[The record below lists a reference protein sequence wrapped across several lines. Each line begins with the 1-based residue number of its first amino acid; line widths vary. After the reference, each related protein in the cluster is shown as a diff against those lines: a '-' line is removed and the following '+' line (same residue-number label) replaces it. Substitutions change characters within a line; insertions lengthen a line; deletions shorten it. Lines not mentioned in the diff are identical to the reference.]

1 MKEILGRI
9 ICTIV
14 FFCVCLVILNIVDV
28 NFIECKTASLV
39 IYGDNINISANADE
53 PCRDPFVDENGGIY
67 LAFNTIYKFIDENI
81 YYDKVATKVIV
92 TTDSK
97 VIKMKLDENKM
108 SENLEEKEIKTPVKL
123 HNGLVYVDINLLKDI
138 YNISVDYNVKNNVI
152 TIDKK
157 DIAKTNVKYNKVDVY
172 SDLTTKSSI
181 VAKLSK
187 DSSVIVYTESLK
199 HNRWYKIKTEDG
211 TIGYIAKNNVDIVEN
226 LDVNNENNQ
235 VIEENS
241 QKYVMFWQYG
251 SDLSTLGSKIEG
263 VNVVSPTWYEL
274 SDSSGNISSKFSST
288 YYMRAKSYG
297 YEIWPI
303 ITNGIDSASYT
314 PEDTSAMLN
323 SELSRERFITNLLNI
338 CIDNKLDGINMDFE
352 AMKTE
357 DRELYTQLI
366 REMTPLFREYGIKVS
381 VDTYFVEYI
390 DRKGVGA
397 ACDYI
402 ILMGYDQRGSW
413 SSVAGSISEIAWV
426 EKNIN
431 SLINDSEIPANK
443 IILGIP
449 FYTRLWTEKV
459 GEENPTTKVYTMDD
473 CQEFID
479 YYDLTKIYDENSGQ
493 NYVEYTKGSLTYKL
507 WIEDDTSIKNRV
519 DIVNNYNLAGISAWR
534 KGFETENTW
543 NVITSNI
550 TK

>member
-1 MKEILGRI
+1 MKEILGRV
-9 ICTIV
+9 ICAVI
-14 FFCVCLVILNIVDV
+14 FLCVCLIIINIVDV
-28 NFIECKTASLV
+28 NFVECKTASLV
-39 IYGDNINISANADE
+39 IYGDNINTSATNDE

-108 SENLEEKEIKTPVKL
+108 SVNLKDRQITTPAKL
-123 HNGLVYVDINLLKDI
+123 YNGLVYVDINLLKD
-138 YNISVDYNVKNNVI
+138 VYNVSVNYNKQNNVI
-152 TIDKK
+152 TIDKN
-157 DIAKTNVKYNKVDVY
+157 DVAKYGVKYNKVNVY
-172 SDLTTKSSI
+172 SDLTTKSGIMS
-181 VAKLSK
+181 KLSK
-187 DSSVIVYTESLK
+187 DSNVIVYTDSLK

-211 TIGYIAKNNVDIVEN
+211 SIGYIAKNNVEVVDNTDE
-226 LDVNNENNQ
+226 NNENNEAVQ
-235 VIEENS
+235 EESN
-241 QKYVMFWQYG
+241 KYIMFWQYG
-251 SDLSTLGSKIEG
+251 SDLSTLGEKIDG
-263 VNVVSPTWYEL
+263 VNVVSPTWFEL
-274 SDSSGNISSKFSST
+274 SNSSGDISSKFSSS
-288 YYMRAKSYG
+288 YYSKAKSYG

-323 SELSRERFITNLLNI
+323 SELSREKFITNLLNI
-338 CIDNKLDGINMDFE
+338 CISNKLDGINMDFE
-352 AMKTE
+352 SMKTE
-357 DRELYTQLI
+357 DRDLYTQLI
-366 REMTPLFREYGIKVS
+366 REMTPLFREHGIKVS

-402 ILMGYDQRGSW
+402 ILMGYDQRGGW
-413 SSVAGSISEIAWV
+413 SSISGSISEISWV

-431 SLINDSEIPANK
+431 SLINDSKIPTNK
-443 IILGIP
+443 IILGVP

-459 GEENPTTKVYTMDD
+459 GEEKPTTKVYTMKD
-473 CQEFID
+473 CEEFIE
-479 YYDLTKIYDENSGQ
+479 YFGLTKDYDENAGQ

-507 WIEDDTSIKNRV
+507 WIEDDTSIKNRI

-534 KGFETENTW
+534 KGFETNNTW

-550 TK
+550 VK